1 MSRRVP
7 TAATACRRSRREEGQ
22 TVVIVA
28 VFMVVL
34 LAVLGLVI
42 DVGELYL
49 TQRHL
54 QTAAD
59 SAALAAAQ
67 DLPNSSSNA
76 CTYSASPA
84 GATTCTVDGTN
95 VLLAPSG
102 NNYNSRYGNVQTT
115 AAVECL
121 SVSSAGTTCQTGT
134 ACNDPAGYGPAGD
147 GDNLGCNAIKV
158 TEQTTVKPFFMQIL
172 GFGGQNVTAT
182 STAGIAGGTPHPL
195 DVEMIDDT
203 TASMRTDD
211 TCGGTPPGGLPRDR
225 RVKPGP
231 HAGGLRK
238 GRYQG
243 VPHPALPVSA
253 LAWRTATSRTRRT
266 PPRSTR

>member
-1 MSRRVP
+1 MDGPRGTP
-7 TAATACRRSRREEGQ
+7 REPPRAKGGQSILAPRGGQ

-76 CTYSASPA
+76 CSYSASPA

-102 NNYNSRYGNVQTT
+102 ANYNSRYGNVQTS

-121 SVSSAGTTCQTGT
+121 SVASAGTTCQTGT
-134 ACNDPAGYGPAGD
+134 ACNDPAGYSPAGD

-182 STAGIAGGTPHPL
+182 STAGIAGGTPHPARRG
-195 DVEMIDDT
+195 D
-203 TASMRTDD
+203 
-211 TCGGTPPGGLPRDR
+211 DR
-225 RVKPGP
+225 RHDRV
-231 HAGGLRK
+231 HADR
-238 GRYQG
+238 
-243 VPHPALPVSA
+243 
-253 LAWRTATSRTRRT
+253 
-266 PPRSTR
+266 